1 MPTKKDKINV
11 VDSIRHSEYYNMVD
25 VFDELYRKSKT
36 GETFDNLM
44 DIILSEENV
53 KLAYREIK
61 ANKGSQTPGT
71 DKLTMRDIGK
81 LTTDEVI
88 ENVRFIMSGS
98 KHGYRPKPVRRK
110 EIPKPNGSTRPLG
123 IPCIWD
129 RLIQQCIKQ
138 VIEPICE
145 AKFSKNSYGFRPN
158 RCVEH
163 AIAEVHRLMQKSHM
177 SYVVEFDIKG
187 FFDNVNHSKLIKQI
201 WALGIHDKKLIFIIK
216 RILKAP
222 IRLPN
227 GDTVYPNKG
236 TPQGGIISPI
246 LANIVLNELDHW
258 IDSQWLEN
266 PIISKFKLSKNKS
279 GKTIKSNAYQSMRR
293 TSLKEMYIIRYADDF
308 RIFCSNHEDA
318 CRAKIAITQWIE
330 TRLKLEISEEKTRV
344 VNLKHKYM
352 EFLGFKLKLYDRG
365 NGWKVKSHVSD
376 KKLQKVSDDLKYQF
390 AKIAHAKNKQHT
402 TSIVRR
408 YNSMVLGVQNYY
420 NNATDICKDFRIV
433 QHRIDVIAKSRL
445 HAKNSRKS
453 KLAKKGRTLTEF
465 EKERYGK
472 SKALRYIKASG
483 EPIYPIG
490 YVSPKP
496 PISKL
501 ERVCAYTPEGRE
513 GMHRRLKLDTDILI
527 QLMRNPSYGASTEF
541 NDNKLSLYSA
551 QRGKCGITQRVFCN
565 ASEIHCHHKI
575 PKEFGG
581 DDKYQNLVLMLE
593 SAHKLIHATTEGTI
607 NKYLKELQLTEPML
621 KKVNKYRVMA
631 RTEPID
637 IRSTI

>member
-1 MPTKKDKINV
+1 MPAKKDKINV
-11 VDSIRHSEYYNMVD
+11 VESIRHSEYYNMVD
-25 VFDELYRKSKT
+25 TFDELYRRSKT

-44 DIILSEENV
+44 DIILSEENI

-71 DKLTMRDIGK
+71 DKLTMKDIGK
-81 LTTDEVI
+81 MTTDEV
-88 ENVRFIMSGS
+88 VKRVKFIMSGS

-138 VIEPICE
+138 VMEPICE

-163 AIAEVHRLMQKSHM
+163 AIAETHRLMQRSHL

-216 RILKAP
+216 RILTAP

-227 GDTVYPNKG
+227 GETIYPDKG

-258 IDSQWLEN
+258 VDSQWLEN
-266 PIISKFKLSKNKS
+266 PVIDNFELPYNKA
-279 GKTIKSNAYQSMRR
+279 GKKIKSTAYRAMRN
-293 TSLKEMYIIRYADDF
+293 TKLKEMYIIRYADDF
-308 RIFCSNHEDA
+308 RIFCRSYEDA
-318 CRAKIAITQWIE
+318 CKAKIAITRWLE
-330 TRLKLEISEEKTRV
+330 ARLKLEISEEKTRV
-344 VNLKHKYM
+344 VNLKHEYM

-376 KKLQKVSDDLKYQF
+376 KKLQKVSNELKYQF

-402 TSIVRR
+402 TSIIRR

-453 KLAKKGRTLTEF
+453 KLTKKGRELTEF

-490 YVSPKP
+490 YVTPKP

-501 ERVCAYTPEGRE
+501 ERVCMYTPEGRV
-513 GMHRRLKLDTDILI
+513 GMHSKLKFDTAILI
-527 QLMRNPSYGASTEF
+527 QLMRHPSYEASTEF

-551 QRGKCGITQRVFCN
+551 QHGKCGITQRVFRDT
-565 ASEIHCHHKI
+565 SEIHCHHKT
-575 PKEFGG
+575 PREFGG
-581 DDKYQNLVLMLE
+581 DDKYQNLILILE
-593 SAHKLIHATTEGTI
+593 SVHKLIHATTEETT
-607 NKYLKELQLTEPML
+607 NKYLKELQLTEPIL
-621 KKVNKYRVMA
+621 KKSQQIQR
-631 RTEPID
+631 D
-637 IRSTI
+637 GS